1 MDYKKK
7 YLKYKKKYLESKNII
22 KNRIT
27 EEIKNNT
34 NIKNKLKG
42 GMSGDTITYIVA
54 AVLSALGVGAG
65 YLGYK
70 HFIEDNKDNEE
81 TKKILEIEQKSVE
94 EPISAAIESAAI
106 EPAAIKPAAI
116 ESAAIEPA
124 AIKPAA
130 IEPKVSPAPAEE
142 SKSAEISPSE
152 EEQELTRTFTAP
164 DKTPLGVKPGPGGP
178 RDKQKQEDVITM
190 TEKELNEKKGFKD
203 PSEMGKEERSAL
215 EASIRKEKKEKEIEE
230 QDQKTVSGYY

>member
-94 EPISAAIESAAI
+94 EPIS
-106 EPAAIKPAAI
+106 AAI

>member
-42 GMSGDTITYIVA
+42 GMSVDIINVIVA

-70 HFIEDNKDNEE
+70 HFIEGNEGE
-81 TKKILEIEQKSVE
+81 LVE
-94 EPISAAIESAAI
+94 SQVVQEPVVVQEG
-106 EPAAIKPAAI
+106 K
-116 ESAAIEPA
+116 
-124 AIKPAA
+124 
-130 IEPKVSPAPAEE
+130 
-142 SKSAEISPSE
+142 SE
-152 EEQELTRTFTAP
+152 EAVVEVVPENEPELTRTFTA
-164 DKTPLGVKPGPGGP
+164 KEETPLGVQPGLGGP
-178 RDKQKQEDVITM
+178 RDKQKQEDLITM
-190 TEKELNEKKGFKD
+190 TQEEFDKKRGFEDPSNMEKEQ
-203 PSEMGKEERSAL
+203 RSAL
-215 EASIRKEKKEKEIEE
+215 EESIRNEKKAKEIEE
-230 QDQKTVSGYY
+230 KTQKAVSGYY